1 MGFLSSSKILFGTRL
16 VNGARKLGKARL
28 PRRGAPSHRTRTN
41 VEMQNVVVP
50 ERLGKEHLRHASDI
64 LFPDE
69 AQAGKGK
76 LREQVTVLIIN
87 PADISFDREKL
98 AGGKECVDAMGDS
111 GKL

>member
-1 MGFLSSSKILFGTRL
+1 
-16 VNGARKLGKARL
+16 
-28 PRRGAPSHRTRTN
+28 
-41 VEMQNVVVP
+41 MQNVVVP
-50 ERLGKEHLRHASDI
+50 ERLGKEHLRNASDI